1 MTRLGIFGG
10 TFNPIHA
17 AHLILAERARDERA
31 LDKVLFIPALLPP
44 HKPQEPLAPSA
55 DRLRMVELAVEGNP
69 AFEAL
74 PLELE
79 REGPSYTLLTVRELR
94 GRFGAAVQLFLL
106 LGADSVRDM
115 PTWWRAQDLVR
126 TVDIIAFDRPGHS
139 LDRAVD
145 QLAALFGE
153 DWARRVRNLKVSAP
167 LLDISASEIRQRV
180 AAGRSIRYLV
190 PEPVRKYILERG
202 LYRP

>member
-79 REGPSYTLLTVRELR
+79 R
-94 GRFGAAVQLFLL
+94 Q
-106 LGADSVRDM
+106 
-115 PTWWRAQDLVR
+115 
-126 TVDIIAFDRPGHS
+126 
-139 LDRAVD
+139 
-145 QLAALFGE
+145 
-153 DWARRVRNLKVSAP
+153 
-167 LLDISASEIRQRV
+167 
-180 AAGRSIRYLV
+180 
-190 PEPVRKYILERG
+190 
-202 LYRP
+202 